1 MAIEIDVRIRVNEQT
16 LEIEK
21 TELGVSVNNPLTYDA
36 MDFILLDAFST
47 LADKMQD
54 KINHHNHNENLN

>member
-54 KINHHNHNENLN
+54 KINHHNHNEHLN